1 MKEMIE
7 EYAGVIAGS
16 TAAVAILGMAVEF
29 ALGGAGLYEIV
40 LGFSQSIC

>member
-1 MKEMIE
+1 MKEIIE
-7 EYAGVIAGS
+7 EYASVIAGG
-16 TAAVAILGMAVEF
+16 AAAMAILGMAVEF